1 MSRRLRVA
9 TFNVENLDDTADAKA
24 PSLATRISVLRPQL
38 LRLDAD
44 ILCLQEVHGQE
55 AEGQP
60 RQLLALAALVEN
72 TPYKSFNVVST
83 KLADGSQVYDVRNLV
98 ILSRFPI
105 VKAHQHKHNIVR
117 PPAYRRV
124 TSTPPDADA
133 EEITWERPILHAE
146 IQLSQARTL
155 HVLNVHLKSKNPASI
170 PGQQI
175 NTFTWRSISG
185 WAEGYFLSSMKRVG
199 QALELRQIIDT
210 LFDEDLQAMIVAC
223 GDFNADIDDVPME
236 AIRGDVENTG
246 NAALALRNMIPCE
259 RTIPEPARF
268 SLYHRGKGNMLD
280 HLLIS
285 RPLLQFYRSSE
296 IHNEILHDES
306 VAFADDQKF
315 PESDHAPVLAEFE
328 LPDDL

>member
-1 MSRRLRVA
+1 VSRLRIA
-9 TFNVENLDDTADAKA
+9 TFNVENLDDNADPKA
-24 PSLATRISVLRPQL
+24 PSLATRIAVLRPQL

-55 AEGQP
+55 TPGQP
-60 RQLLALAALVEN
+60 RQLLALQALIAG
-72 TPYKSFNVVST
+72 TPYQGFNIAST
-83 KLADGSQVYDVRNLV
+83 KLVGSNQVYDVRNLV

-105 VKAHQHKHNIVR
+105 GNVQQYKHTNVR

-124 TSTPPDADA
+124 TSNPPDALAD
-133 EEITWERPILHAE
+133 EISWERPILYAE
-146 IQLSQARTL
+146 IQLSQQQTI
-155 HVLNVHLKSKNPASI
+155 HVLNVHLKSKNPTTI
-170 PGQQI
+170 PGQMI
-175 NTFTWRSISG
+175 NTFTWRTISG
-185 WAEGYFLSSMKRVG
+185 WAEGYFISSMKRVG

-210 LFDEDLQAMIVAC
+210 LFDADLQAMIVAC

-236 AIRGDVENTG
+236 AIRGEVENTG
-246 NAALALRNMIPCE
+246 NPELALRTMLPCE

-285 RPLLQFYRSSE
+285 RPLLQFYRSAE

-306 VAFADDQKF
+306 MAFADDRKF
-315 PESDHAPVLAEFE
+315 PESDHAPVLATFE
-328 LPDDL
+328 LPDTV